1 MKLNSVAKKNSFLLI
16 SSIKARQINNG
27 QKQFQRPCNA
37 RKQSQKDLGMWT
49 MWRTISQL
57 VKRSNIVKVGVGQIV
72 KKNAV
77 IEMHLKTI
85 LDHSKA
91 LHQPTRLSWPN
102 CFVCRGQDSL
112 TFIIYQASQLQNTQI
127 TRRHK
132 HAHQHALLRCPI
144 YINSFIRFIRV
155 KRQAIEH
162 PFWEGDEMV
171 LVKRLGA
178 VPGSNQQN
186 VNQSRKLNG

>member
-1 MKLNSVAKKNSFLLI
+1 
-16 SSIKARQINNG
+16 
-27 QKQFQRPCNA
+27 
-37 RKQSQKDLGMWT
+37 MWT

-57 VKRSNIVKVGVGQIV
+57 VKRSTIVKVNGRTDYE
-72 KKNAV
+72 KNAV
-77 IEMHLKTI
+77 IKNAPHLKTI